1 LYKETPVRLLTK
13 QQKALQGKKGR
24 AGEPGWELT
33 ASTVEE
39 LQALGVKVQ
48 RSRDKSDQSL
58 AAAVCTVSLSDS
70 LCCRDVQRA
79 FGQNQS

>member
-1 LYKETPVRLLTK
+1 MRLLTK
-13 QQKALQGKKGR
+13 QQKALLGKKGR

-48 RSRDKSDQSL
+48 RSRDKNDQSL
-58 AAAVCTVSLSDS
+58 AAAVRRDSLSGS
-70 LCCRDVQRA
+70 LSFGDLQRG
-79 FGQNQS
+79 FGQNQL